1 MKRLELEMKW
11 KRFTKTT
18 MKLDFKYVFIVFFWD
33 FPPHTYTSVWVSDWT
48 CKINN
53 TEVTWKLIPEILL
66 RSLLTKASQKLVH
79 STLFRVRKLFQIL
92 FNPLLKETYGRGEK
106 AEPES
111 ALPSGDPTVP
121 FLWCCFLSPPP
132 GAAPAAAQ
140 SRLRPYLSPCIFS
153 VLCPGWN
160 QRTFGIPWT
169 LPRSGGCS
177 WRPRIYGMPPFG
189 RHALLFHSG
198 LGTGNSGQ
206 LSPQRTG

>member
-106 AEPES
+106 TEPES
-111 ALPSGDPTVP
+111 ALLREIPPSPSSDAASSRRPP
-121 FLWCCFLSPPP
+121 ALPPP
-132 GAAPAAAQ
+132 RHRAVCALTFRPAFSQ
-140 SRLRPYLSPCIFS
+140 FS
-153 VLCPGWN
+153 VLDETSEHLGFHEHFQEAADALGGHGFTECLPLED
-160 QRTFGIPWT
+160 T
-169 LPRSGGCS
+169 LSFF
-177 WRPRIYGMPPFG
+177 I
-189 RHALLFHSG
+189 
-198 LGTGNSGQ
+198 LG
-206 LSPQRTG
+206 